1 MLVLSKRQLY
11 EEDFFKFCDFLTISY
26 VHNFKDIDGRF
37 QYVFILYVQNNYEL
51 RKY

>member
-1 MLVLSKRQLY
+1 MLVLSKRQIY
-11 EEDFFKFCDFLTISY
+11 EEDFFSNFVAFSQYL
-26 VHNFKDIDGRF
+26 NFKDIDGRF